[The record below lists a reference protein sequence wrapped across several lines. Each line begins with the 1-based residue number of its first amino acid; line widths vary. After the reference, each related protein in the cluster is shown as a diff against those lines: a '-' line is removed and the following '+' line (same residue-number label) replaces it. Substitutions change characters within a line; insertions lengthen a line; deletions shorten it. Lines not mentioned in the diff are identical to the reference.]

1 VYELSYLVGKKITT
15 FFFGKGRFEKSIL
28 KRYRDHYQTLASIVK
43 VFEMFIHRAF
53 KNLFI

>member
-28 KRYRDHYQTLASIVK
+28 KRYRDHYQTLASIIK